1 MNKEDDKKPENSPG
15 IIEGK
20 RSLLPSINMKNF
32 SAKEKKLFFKLGGI
46 LVVGVILMN
55 IFGGGEDVT
64 KDSAAT
70 TLPTSISADSSYEQ
84 QMEEN
89 MVYILSKIKGAG
101 TVEVAITLSSSSR
114 SEYAYNS
121 TNSQKDVD
129 ETGNSTSQSVETSV
143 SQTLATD
150 DSGPVLVEETMP
162 QVQGV
167 LVVAKGASDPYV
179 RRQLFLAVE
188 GLFDLPAHR
197 IVIVAS
203 E

>member
-1 MNKEDDKKPENSPG
+1 MNKEDGKNTENVPIKNEDKKSFFFSGNF
-15 IIEGK
+15 
-20 RSLLPSINMKNF
+20 KNF
-32 SAKEKKLFFKLGGI
+32 SAKEKKLFFKLGAILIVGI
-46 LVVGVILMN
+46 VLMN
-55 IFGGGEDVT
+55 IFSGGGN
-64 KDSAAT
+64 AAKGSSPAAEIAT
-70 TLPTSISADSSYEQ
+70 VSSDNSYERQ
-84 QMEEN
+84 LEAN
-89 MVYILSKIKGAG
+89 MVRILSKIKGAG
-101 TVEVAITLSSSSR
+101 TVEVAITLCSGSR
-114 SEYAYNS
+114 SEYAYNT

-129 ETGNSTSQSVETSV
+129 ETGSSASQSTETSV

-162 QVQGV
+162 KVEGV